1 MAPVNVEPL
10 HNVPLFEGLSD
21 RDLRR
26 VAGWADE
33 IDVPMGAHLLDEGRF
48 PHEFFFV
55 IDGSVEVVHDG
66 QQLAMLGPG
75 DILGEIALLEGMR
88 RTATVVAATPVRAAV
103 MHQRDFAEMCEEMPV
118 VSERIRAKVRERL
131 AQNRE

>member
-1 MAPVNVEPL
+1 M
-10 HNVPLFEGLSD
+10 
-21 RDLRR
+21 
-26 VAGWADE
+26 
-33 IDVPMGAHLLDEGRF
+33 
-48 PHEFFFV
+48 
-55 IDGSVEVVHDG
+55 VHDG